1 MLTRYPLLLLFIL
14 LCLPHTARGELTYIG
29 SSTIGTGI
37 LNAGAVEAFR
47 EKSGKKF
54 SSVQM
59 PGSGKGIKAL
69 IEGETELAG
78 VSRSLRLEEKRR
90 GLTPFLI
97 GYDAIAVFVHADNPV
112 RNLSRKQLKQIF
124 TGRVTKW
131 QDVGGRAAS
140 ISPTTEILVGE
151 RATIEM
157 FREIVMDGAAYG
169 DFRQVDLSRDQ
180 LIQLAR
186 NQNGICAASVGLV
199 ASLPPHVRKKIRA
212 ISVNGVEPTE
222 RNVRSGGYVIS
233 RPLLLVTKG
242 SPKGDHK
249 DFIDFLL
256 SPAGQRIVAR
266 NFVPVSKQR

>member
-1 MLTRYPLLLLFIL
+1 MIYL
-14 LCLPHTARGELTYIG
+14 HTLGRAACRHSAHAEHIAPAGKFLVIPRLWW
-29 SSTIGTGI
+29 GI
-37 LNAGAVEAFR
+37 QRQFR
-47 EKSGKKF
+47 ECAVASA
-54 SSVQM
+54 
-59 PGSGKGIKAL
+59 GSGVCA
-69 IEGETELAG
+69 
-78 VSRSLRLEEKRR
+78 
-90 GLTPFLI
+90 
-97 GYDAIAVFVHADNPV
+97 DAIAVFVHADNPV

-124 TGRVTKW
+124 TGRVTTW
-131 QDVGGRAAS
+131 HEVGGRAAS

-180 LIQLAR
+180 LIQLAH

-222 RNVRSGGYVIS
+222 RNVRSGVYAIS

-242 SPKGDHK
+242 NPKGGHK
-249 DFIDFLL
+249 DFIDFML